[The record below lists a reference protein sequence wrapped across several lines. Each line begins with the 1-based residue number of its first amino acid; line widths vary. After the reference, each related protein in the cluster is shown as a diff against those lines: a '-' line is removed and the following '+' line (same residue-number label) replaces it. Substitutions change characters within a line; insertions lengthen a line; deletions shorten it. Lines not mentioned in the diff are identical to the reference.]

1 MTLGERV
8 RQTRLARGMTQRTL
22 AGAHITRNQL
32 SLIENDQTQ
41 PSLRTLEFLA
51 EQLGVEPGWLL
62 TGTESDAS
70 GDGTAQAWLLLRDGQ
85 YAACLETL
93 SPASGDEAALLRA
106 VCTWRLAEQALLDEQ
121 FSQAQ
126 ELAGQALEQNR
137 SGLYENAALEISCAG
152 ILARCAQAQKS
163 GAEEAFETYRKTYL
177 RLRMDVA
184 YHLTLARYDLEQEHI
199 QAAERE
205 IWSISDLPE
214 EDRAEYLI
222 LRGRIAAKKE
232 QYENA
237 ILYLR
242 QAEEI
247 ESLPR
252 LLRRELLMGLE
263 RCYKETQQYKLAYEA
278 AAAQREL

>member
-8 RQTRLARGMTQRTL
+8 RQTRLARGMTQKAL
-22 AGAHITRNQL
+22 AGTQITRNQL
-32 SLIENDQTQ
+32 SLVENDQAQ
-41 PSLRTLEFLA
+41 PSLRTLEYLA

-62 TGTESDAS
+62 TGVESAAS
-70 GDGTAQAWLLLRDGQ
+70 EHGAAQAWLLLRDGQ
-85 YAACLETL
+85 YDACLEQLTA
-93 SPASGDEAALLRA
+93 ASGDEAALLRA
-106 VCTWRLAEQALLDEQ
+106 LCTWRLAEQALLDER

-126 ELAGQALEQNR
+126 ELAEQALEQNR

-184 YHLTLARYDLEQEHI
+184 YHLTLARYDLEREHI

-214 EDRAEYLI
+214 ENRAEYLI

-247 ESLPR
+247 EPLPR